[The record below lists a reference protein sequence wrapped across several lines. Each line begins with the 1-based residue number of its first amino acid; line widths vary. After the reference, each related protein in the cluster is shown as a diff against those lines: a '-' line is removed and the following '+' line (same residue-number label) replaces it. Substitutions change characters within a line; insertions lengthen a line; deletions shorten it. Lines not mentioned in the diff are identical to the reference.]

1 MEFKSLLK
9 VSALKKA
16 LRVLPLSPEST
27 HIVPVFF
34 FSPNVG
40 RRVTY

>member
-1 MEFKSLLK
+1 MEFKSLPN

-27 HIVPVFF
+27 HIVPLLF
-34 FSPNVG
+34 FSPDVG